1 MVLKKTASIERLL
14 LTGIALTL
22 GVLLLVGAIALN
34 VGAPFGQK
42 VQSVE
47 HTGQVMEGLQDV
59 SGLINRAESSQ
70 WGYLLTGEKQFVAE
84 RDTAV
89 ASTYQAIEAVA
100 VLTRDNEQQQALM
113 QRLKTAVDV
122 RTGIFQRSQAVFDT
136 NGLRPAP
143 GVIGN
148 GRAATEAALAIAEEA
163 QDIEKSLL
171 ASRKQNEKIRFSIIL
186 GSIVLLL
193 VALAFLAL
201 RLRRTGQSRQNDE
214 KRTHPFG
221 RRQPI
226 RSLIAFANGQH
237 NARKFAACNRRTCPR
252 RQGCRLP
259 RRYCFPN

>member
-89 ASTYQAIEAVA
+89 ASTYQAIEAVGA
-100 VLTRDNEQQQALM
+100 D
-113 QRLKTAVDV
+113 QR
-122 RTGIFQRSQAVFDT
+122 
-136 NGLRPAP
+136 
-143 GVIGN
+143 
-148 GRAATEAALAIAEEA
+148 
-163 QDIEKSLL
+163 
-171 ASRKQNEKIRFSIIL
+171 
-186 GSIVLLL
+186 
-193 VALAFLAL
+193 
-201 RLRRTGQSRQNDE
+201 
-214 KRTHPFG
+214 
-221 RRQPI
+221 
-226 RSLIAFANGQH
+226 
-237 NARKFAACNRRTCPR
+237 
-252 RQGCRLP
+252 
-259 RRYCFPN
+259 